1 MEDNSEERE
10 EIASLLYEAYR
21 SGNPLSPLREKYELT
36 LSDAYRVQNA
46 VTERRRSVEGPRVG
60 YKVGFT
66 SEAIQDELDIDEPAY
81 GRLLADTLGSDGR
94 IDLEPLVEPKVE
106 AELAIRLEEP
116 LTEPVTTAE
125 ILTAT
130 EAVVP
135 VIEIVDSRIDDWD
148 VTAAEAI
155 ADNALSARV
164 VCGDRIRDPLS
175 LDASLALE
183 GVRVRKNG
191 VQEATGVGADVLGH
205 PCNAVR
211 WLARSL
217 RDRDDRLEAGDIVL
231 TGSVIPLVP
240 LAPGDFIEVQFA
252 TFGTVTVRGT

>member
-1 MEDNSEERE
+1 MEDNSEEQK
-10 EIASLLYEAYR
+10 EIASSLYGAYR
-21 SGNPLSPLREKYELT
+21 SGTPLSPLREKYELT
-36 LSDAYRVQNA
+36 LSDAYRLQKA
-46 VTERRRSVEGPRVG
+46 VTERRRSGEGPRVG

-66 SEAIQDELDIDEPAY
+66 SEAIQNELDINEPAY
-81 GRLLADTLGSDGR
+81 GHLLADTLQSDGR
-94 IDLEPLVEPKVE
+94 INLEPLIEPKVE

-116 LTEPVTTAE
+116 ITGPVTTAE

-130 EAVVP
+130 KAVVP
-135 VIEIVDSRIDDWD
+135 VIEIVDSRIDGWN

-155 ADNALSARV
+155 ADNALSGRV
-164 VCGDRIRDPLS
+164 ICGDRIFDPSS
-175 LDASLALE
+175 LDTNLALE
-183 GVRVRKNG
+183 GIRVRKNG

-231 TGSVIPLVP
+231 TGSVTPLIP
-240 LAPGDFIEVQFA
+240 LAPDDFIEVQFA